1 MRTLRAVI
9 KFIAF
14 CLLTAGF
21 YLLLLVVYPLVFA
34 FARAE
39 RRWRNF
45 IFRNW
50 ARTMAWLLGMKI
62 TVRGVPPPPPFF
74 LVSNHL
80 SYVDVIAFASQLDCI
95 FVAKSDIAN
104 WPAFGMMCR
113 SMNTIFIDRTSRQD
127 IPRVNELIEKVMR
140 NGEGVLAFPEG
151 TSTKGEGVLPF
162 KPGILEP
169 AARAGY
175 PVHYAS
181 ITYRTPPGETPAHL
195 AVNWWGD
202 AAFMPHLF
210 GLFHLS
216 GFEATL
222 VFGAEPIEESDRK
235 LLATRLHD
243 AVRKSFVPVVA
254 AAESVEKEC
263 ETKQHQLIS

>member
-1 MRTLRAVI
+1 MRTLRAII

-39 RRWRNF
+39 RGWRYF

-50 ARTMAWLLGMKI
+50 AGVMAWLLGMKI
-62 TVRGVPPPPPFF
+62 TVRGAPPRPPFF
-74 LVSNHL
+74 MVSNHL
-80 SYVDVIAFASQLDCI
+80 SYVDVIAFASQLDCV

-104 WPAFGMMCR
+104 WPAFGVMCR
-113 SMNTIFIDRTSRQD
+113 SMNTIFIDRTNRQD
-127 IPRVNELIEKVMR
+127 IPRVNAQIEKVMS

-151 TSTKGEGVLPF
+151 TSTRGEGVLPF
-162 KPGILEP
+162 KPGVLEP
-169 AARAGY
+169 AARAGC

-181 ITYRTPPGETPAHL
+181 ISYRTPAGEPPAHL
-195 AVNWWGD
+195 AVSWWGD
-202 AAFMPHLF
+202 AAFLPHLF
-210 GLFHLS
+210 GLFHVS

-222 VFGAEPIEESDRK
+222 VFGAEAIEESDRK
-235 LLATRLHD
+235 LLALRLHD
-243 AVRKSFVPVVA
+243 AVQKIFVPVVA
-254 AAESVEKEC
+254 AAESVEKGC